1 MENNK
6 GEITPF
12 LFISFWL
19 LLAFLFVSFAWFD
32 TDKAHKEKLRLYGN
46 EIAALQDDLE
56 NIRKPYEDERDIL
69 LSKIKDTE
77 EKLVACTKA
86 TR

>member
-1 MENNK
+1 MKNK
-6 GEITPF
+6 IADYIFEGVLLVAF
-12 LFISFWL
+12 FFFI
-19 LLAFLFVSFAWFD
+19 FVHFD
-32 TDKAHKEKLRLYGN
+32 TSKAYKEKLRLYGN